1 MPNFMLKNPNSDAP
15 IEQTA
20 DSEENNQC
28 GNDERPDVGDSRGDR
43 LVNRRSLTPLSA
55 SVTLT
60 LGLYVQILTVS
71 YIYNT

>member
-28 GNDERPDVGDSRGDR
+28 SNDECPDVGDSRGNR
-43 LVNRRSLTPLSA
+43 LVIRRSPAPLSA

-60 LGLYVQILTVS
+60 LGQYVQILTVS